1 MLYIYMYIQFRND
14 TIDMKV
20 FNISG
25 DASKILLIFTFYFYK
40 DLQLKYKQII

>member
-1 MLYIYMYIQFRND
+1 MLYIYMYIQFQND

-20 FNISG
+20 FSG
-25 DASKILLIFTFYFYK
+25 DVSKMLLICTFYFYK